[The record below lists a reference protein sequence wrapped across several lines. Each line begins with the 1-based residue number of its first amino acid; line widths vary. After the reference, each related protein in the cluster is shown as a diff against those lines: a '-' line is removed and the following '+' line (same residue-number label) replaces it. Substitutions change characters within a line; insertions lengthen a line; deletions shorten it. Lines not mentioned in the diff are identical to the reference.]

1 MTLAEIAREGAR
13 TATRAAIE
21 RALREHPTA
30 SEAAAS
36 LGTDPSTLRRA
47 ARRAGVAW
55 PELPPG
61 PRRVPVDGGG
71 E

>member
-1 MTLAEIAREGAR
+1 MPTLTELRREGGA
-13 TATRAAIE
+13 AAVRAAIE

-47 ARRAGVAW
+47 ARRAGVVW

-61 PRRVPVDGGG
+61 PRPRGG
-71 E
+71 

>member
-1 MTLAEIAREGAR
+1 MILAEIRDAAQAVADGIVRD
-13 TATRAAIE
+13 AIE

-30 SEAAAS
+30 SAAAAA

-55 PELPPG
+55 PKLPPG
-61 PRRVPVDGGG
+61 PRPRGG
-71 E
+71 